1 MKKVIIQG
9 SARGDGNTHE
19 VSTALQ
25 KLLGCDIINL
35 NEKEIGHYDY
45 EYNNQ
50 DDDFPPLIKEIADK
64 YDLLIFASPVY
75 WYTMSG
81 RMKVFFDRISDT
93 IRIDKE
99 TGRKLRGKNMAVLS
113 CGYGSEEIEGFFLP
127 FQHSA
132 KYLGMNYVGDVHT
145 WVQTEELAVEV
156 KEHINKFATKI
167 NNIN

>member
-1 MKKVIIQG
+1 MKTVIIQG
-9 SARGDGNTHE
+9 SARSDGNTGMVNRE
-19 VSTALQ
+19 LQ
-25 KLLGCDIINL
+25 KQLNCDLIDL
-35 NEKEIGHYDY
+35 NTMTIGHYDY

-50 DDDFPPLIKEIADK
+50 TDDFPPLIKKIAK
-64 YDLLIFASPVY
+64 EYDLIVFSSPVY

-113 CGYGSEEIEGFFLP
+113 CGYGDNEIEGFFLP

-132 KYLGMNYVGDVHT
+132 KYLGMNYVGDIHT
-145 WVQTEELAVEV
+145 WVQTEELATDV
-156 KEHINKFATKI
+156 KERINAFATKI
-167 NNIN
+167 NNIK